1 MPSSARS
8 PAIKQ
13 SSAAGALAFI
23 AAIASSNQ
31 GAQAASR
38 KWRSFTATKVKSR
51 AAVELPALRR
61 PGHRPS
67 VNKVPA
73 LRRSN
78 FLRVSSPA
86 IPILQRILEAEQ
98 VLQKASVQNAL
109 AASCFAGTAVDSQE
123 GKKLQ
128 KILFQIGLGA
138 ILGFDRLDFI
148 QEQADVAADTLD
160 VNFRREF
167 KV

>member
-1 MPSSARS
+1 MRWLHPHL
-8 PAIKQ
+8 P
-13 SSAAGALAFI
+13 GA
-23 AAIASSNQ
+23 
-31 GAQAASR
+31 
-38 KWRSFTATKVKSR
+38 
-51 AAVELPALRR
+51 
-61 PGHRPS
+61 
-67 VNKVPA
+67 
-73 LRRSN
+73 
-78 FLRVSSPA
+78 
-86 IPILQRILEAEQ
+86 
-98 VLQKASVQNAL
+98 
-109 AASCFAGTAVDSQE
+109 AVDSQQ